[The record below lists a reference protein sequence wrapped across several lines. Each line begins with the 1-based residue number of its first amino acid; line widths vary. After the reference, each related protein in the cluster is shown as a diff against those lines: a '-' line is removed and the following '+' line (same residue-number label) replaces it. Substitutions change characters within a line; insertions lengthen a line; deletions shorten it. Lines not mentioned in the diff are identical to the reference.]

1 MYIRRNPAGV
11 MLDACLCASVTVRL
25 AHWLFEVGV
34 FLDGRQAVEATGV
47 PDLIL
52 R

>member
-1 MYIRRNPAGV
+1 MYIRRSPAGV
-11 MLDACLCASVTVRL
+11 MQDACLCASVAVRL
-25 AHWLFEVGV
+25 AHWLIEVG
-34 FLDGRQAVEATGV
+34 FFDCRQAVEATGV